1 MKHFWAKYVALS
13 LAIGVMPMSICAQ
26 ESINNDGEIEAYNQS
41 DEGYWFESNGRWKYY
56 YYNMPCPSGGSFRIN
71 DDLYLFDKDGWMQT
85 NCWYHEVTPYENQIL
100 ESWSYF
106 DADGRAHRGWFE
118 YGSNW
123 YYFDEKNWFMYSD
136 TRWSIGGDYYLF
148 TKSGAMYTGWDKD
161 GSNWYYYNDNGKLY
175 KGWLH
180 YNDKWY
186 YMSESD
192 GTMLTDCVVREN
204 ENRYY
209 INPDGTM
216 YTGWHKENN
225 SWYYYNAYGKAHKG
239 WFQEGDKWYYMD
251 PNLDGLMVRNQ
262 NLDIDGNEYKF
273 NDSGTMFIGWY
284 TKKGIYGEDL
294 WYYYRSDGALQ
305 KGWLQIGDSW
315 YYFDEND
322 GHMISSARKL
332 MNGNYYH
339 FKKDGTMASG
349 WYSYAFGDDSSVTY
363 YCGVDGKEY
372 HGWLEQGG
380 KWYYFDPT
388 KGVMYQ
394 NKTVYI
400 DGTEYTFNADGSLQ
414 S

>member
-1 MKHFWAKYVALS
+1 
-13 LAIGVMPMSICAQ
+13 
-26 ESINNDGEIEAYNQS
+26 
-41 DEGYWFESNGRWKYY
+41 
-56 YYNMPCPSGGSFRIN
+56 MPCPSGGSFRIN
-71 DDLYLFDKDGWMQT
+71 DDLYLFDKDGWMKT

-100 ESWSYF
+100 ETWNYF

-123 YYFDEKNWFMYSD
+123 YYFDEENWFMYSN
-136 TRWSIGGDYYLF
+136 TRWSIGDDYYLF

-204 ENRYY
+204 GNRYY

-216 YTGWHKENN
+216 YTGWHKEKN

-273 NDSGTMFIGWY
+273 NDSGTMFIGWN

-339 FKKDGTMASG
+339 FKNDGTMASG
-349 WYSYAFGDDSSVTY
+349 WYSYTFGDDSSVTY
-363 YCGVDGKEY
+363 YCGLDGKEY
-372 HGWLEQGG
+372 HGWLEQDG
-380 KWYYFDPT
+380 KWYYFDLT